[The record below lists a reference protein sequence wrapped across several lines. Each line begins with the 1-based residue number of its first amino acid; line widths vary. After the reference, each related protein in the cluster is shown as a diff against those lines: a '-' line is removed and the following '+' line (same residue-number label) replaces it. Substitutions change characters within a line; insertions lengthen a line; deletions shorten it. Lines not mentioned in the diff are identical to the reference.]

1 MEITLSLSKTLAMYP
16 DGNPQNHHSSRS
28 PQGGEISGHLDG
40 HKMAMISE
48 GGLWMF
54 SCHQS
59 YGGAEVVC
67 YQVLQCCSTK
77 VVPLSIGFGE

>member
-1 MEITLSLSKTLAMYP
+1 METPKTTILP
-16 DGNPQNHHSSRS
+16 DPS
-28 PQGGEISGHLDG
+28 QGGEISGHLDS
-40 HKMAMISE
+40 HRMAMISG

-54 SCHQS
+54 SCHKS

-77 VVPLSIGFGE
+77 VVPSVCRVWGMTHISGI